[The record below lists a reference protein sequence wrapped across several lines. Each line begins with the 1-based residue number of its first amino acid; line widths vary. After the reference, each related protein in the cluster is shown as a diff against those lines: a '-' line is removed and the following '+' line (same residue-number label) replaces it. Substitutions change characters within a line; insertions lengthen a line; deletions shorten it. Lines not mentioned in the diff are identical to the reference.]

1 MKKAEELDK
10 RESEENKL
18 ERDELDTET
27 TFANMNVEGF
37 SWYKPDDKDEKKQGI
52 QLSRSEQR
60 AAVRG
65 ALIAFLPMIL
75 GIVVIMAAV
84 FGLAYLWL
92 S

>member
-1 MKKAEELDK
+1 MKKTEKSDK
-10 RESEENKL
+10 SKSEDKNV

-37 SWYKPDDKDEKKQGI
+37 SWYKPDEKDGKKQGI

-60 AAVRG
+60 VAIRG
-65 ALIAFLPMIL
+65 ALLAFLPIIF
-75 GIVVIMAAV
+75 GIAVVMAIV

>member
-1 MKKAEELDK
+1 MKKTEKSDK
-10 RESEENKL
+10 SKSEDKNV

-37 SWYKPDDKDEKKQGI
+37 SWYKPDEKDGEKQGI

-60 AAVRG
+60 AAIRG
-65 ALIAFLPMIL
+65 ALLAFLPIIL
-75 GIVVIMAAV
+75 GIAVVMAIV